1 MSTATTAPEANVRTA
16 IAPIAQAT
24 PKISAMIPAESAP
37 IA

>member
-1 MSTATTAPEANVRTA
+1 MSTAMTAPEANVRIA
-16 IAPIAQAT
+16 ITLIAQAI